1 MDACYAARRA
11 RLLESLSSGLA
22 IIPTA
27 PERHRNGDASY
38 PYRFD
43 SHFYYLTGFNE
54 PEAILVLDATAGRS
68 ILFCREKNQERE
80 IWDGFRYGPDQ
91 ACEHF
96 GFDEAYPLSQL
107 ETVMPTLLAGQSALH
122 YAFGCDNLF
131 DQKIFGW
138 LQQVRQQVRVGLK
151 APDVIQDIR
160 HTLSE
165 NRLIKDASEIAL
177 MREAGRISGV
187 AHERAMRMTR
197 PEMYE
202 YQIEAEILHT
212 FASNGARYPAYE
224 SIVAGGANACVLH
237 YVSNRDR
244 LKDGDLLLI
253 DAGCEFEGYAG
264 DITRT
269 FPVNGRFTPAQ
280 RAVYDIVLEAEL
292 AGIAAVQPGA
302 AWNAPADAALRV
314 LVQGLVDLK
323 LLTGSVDGNI
333 ESESY
338 RQFYMH
344 RIGHW
349 LGLDVHDVG
358 DYKIEGQWRPFV
370 PGMVTTIEPGLYIRP
385 ADNVP
390 AEFSNIGIRIEDDVL
405 VCADGHEVL
414 SHLAPKTPEALEA
427 MIGKGC

>member
-91 ACEHF
+91 AREHF

-237 YVSNRDR
+237 YVSNRGR

>member
-1 MDACYAARRA
+1 MDACYAARRT
-11 RLLESLSSGLA
+11 RLLKSLSSGVA
-22 IIPTA
+22 MIPTA

-43 SHFYYLTGFNE
+43 SHFYYLTGFSE

-68 ILFCREKNQERE
+68 ILFCREKNPERE
-80 IWDGFRYGPDQ
+80 IWDGFRYGPDL
-91 ACEHF
+91 AREHF
-96 GFDEAYPLSQL
+96 GFVEAYPLSQL
-107 ETVMPTLLAGQSALH
+107 ETMMPTLLAGQSALH
-122 YAFGCDNLF
+122 YAFGCDSLF

-202 YQIEAEILHT
+202 YQIEAEILRT

-358 DYKIEGQWRPFV
+358 DYKIQGQWRPFV
-370 PGMVTTIEPGLYIRP
+370 AGMVTTIEPGLYIRP
-385 ADNVP
+385 AENVP
-390 AEFSNIGIRIEDDVL
+390 AEFNNIGIRIEDDVL

>member
-1 MDACYAARRA
+1 MDACYAARRT
-11 RLLESLSSGLA
+11 RLLKSLSSGVA
-22 IIPTA
+22 MIPTA

-43 SHFYYLTGFNE
+43 SHFYYLTGFSE

-68 ILFCREKNQERE
+68 ILFCREKNPERE

-91 ACEHF
+91 AREHF

-107 ETVMPTLLAGQSALH
+107 ETMMPTLLAGQSALH
-122 YAFGCDNLF
+122 YAFGCDSLF

-160 HTLSE
+160 YTLSE

-202 YQIEAEILHT
+202 YQIEAEILRT

-358 DYKIEGQWRPFV
+358 DYKIQGQWRPFV
-370 PGMVTTIEPGLYIRP
+370 AGMVTTIEPGLYIRP
-385 ADNVP
+385 AENVP

>member
-1 MDACYAARRA
+1 MDACYAARRT
-11 RLLESLSSGLA
+11 RLLKSLSSGVA
-22 IIPTA
+22 MIPTA

-43 SHFYYLTGFNE
+43 SHFYYLTGFSE

-68 ILFCREKNQERE
+68 ILFCREKNPERE

-91 ACEHF
+91 AREHF

-107 ETVMPTLLAGQSALH
+107 ETMMPTLLAGQSALH
-122 YAFGCDNLF
+122 YAFGCDSLF

-160 HTLSE
+160 YTLSE

-202 YQIEAEILHT
+202 YQIEAEILRT

-358 DYKIEGQWRPFV
+358 DYKIQGQWRPFV
-370 PGMVTTIEPGLYIRP
+370 AGMVTTIEPGLYIRP
-385 ADNVP
+385 AENVP
-390 AEFSNIGIRIEDDVL
+390 AEFNNIGIRIEDDVL

>member
-91 ACEHF
+91 AREHF

>member
-11 RLLESLSSGLA
+11 RLLKSLSSGVA

-27 PERHRNGDASY
+27 PEHHRNGDASY

-91 ACEHF
+91 AREHF

-151 APDVIQDIR
+151 APGVIQDIR

-224 SIVAGGANACVLH
+224 SIVAGGVNACVLH